1 MRSEDTLH
9 TQDKEENPISGTP
22 HLSPVMS
29 SLCCKGNRRTG
40 LWQQWGCH
48 QESIL
53 GARQY
58 PLCGGKNSNA
68 CSSGAVF
75 SRLRERAA
83 REGEAG

>member
-58 PLCGGKNSNA
+58 PLCGGKKQQ
-68 CSSGAVF
+68 
-75 SRLRERAA
+75 RLLIWGSLLKTQ
-83 REGEAG
+83 REGCT